1 MKTHPIMAALAA
13 SLLAA
18 GVAPASAQV
27 TVLLPATGETKATL
41 ELRGDAQ
48 RGKDAYAEC
57 QSCHRRDA
65 SGRANGGI
73 PRLSGQHASVLIKQI
88 MDIRSGARINPE
100 MKDYVVDPAL
110 TLQHFADIA
119 AYLQSLPMTGSIGR
133 GPDELVARGK
143 GLYARDCSSCHGEQG
158 EGRAELFHP
167 MVASQ
172 HYGYLVREIK
182 TIRDGSRGNSNPAM
196 TAVLKNYSPDDQLAV
211 AAYMAQ
217 LPPPAR
223 R

>member
-1 MKTHPIMAALAA
+1 MKLQHKIALSMALMGAAALNPAA
-13 SLLAA
+13 
-18 GVAPASAQV
+18 AQIK
-27 TVLLPATGETKATL
+27 VLVPVTGEIAQTL
-41 ELRGDAQ
+41 ALKGDAA

-57 QSCHRRDA
+57 QTCHRRDA

-88 MDIRSGARINPE
+88 MDIRSGARINPD
-100 MKDYVVDPAL
+100 MKDYVVEPEQ

-119 AYLQSLPMTGSIGR
+119 AYLQSLPVVGNLGR
-133 GPDELVARGK
+133 GPADLVPRGQT
-143 GLYARDCSSCHGEQG
+143 LYARDCAGCHGDQG
-158 EGRAELFHP
+158 EGRADLFHP
-167 MVASQ
+167 MVAAQ
-172 HYGYLVREIK
+172 HYNYLLRELGN
-182 TIRDGSRGNSNPAM
+182 IRDGSRGNSNPGMAQI
-196 TAVLKNYSPDDQLAV
+196 LKGYSPDDQRAV